1 MSESTGSRL
10 AQAREAARRLVD
22 MLETED
28 VPIEKCLMLGQRLA
42 RLLRDEDASRWLALE
57 LRGYP
62 SDTNLNDLGTC
73 AKYALRRLEDG
84 KTYQP
89 SLPAIEAEAKAAEMV
104 LNKLQS
110 PAVNEPVANFTES
123 RATQSVINSM
133 NASVLAQK
141 TIVVF
146 WKSNF
151 ARQKSMLH
159 QYASDTLIALEL
171 GDVAE
176 DIFET
181 ARTDVDM
188 FVRANCPKAAEQ
200 LLAASERLRE
210 RNTESLSEALG
221 SCRRVLNSVADA
233 VFAPRDDYE
242 DAAGRT
248 RKVGADQY
256 VNRLLA
262 FIEEHTLSGSTRAI
276 LDAEVRHLSARLD
289 AVYEKACKGVHAEID
304 EREAR
309 LALIQ
314 TYLLIA
320 EVARYHPD
328 TPHPVDEAAR
338 STLALSEVPPELATT

>member
-1 MSESTGSRL
+1 L

-28 VPIEKCLMLGQRLA
+28 TPIEKCLMLGQRLA
-42 RLLRDEDASRWLALE
+42 RLLRDGDAARWLDLE

-62 SDTNLNDLGTC
+62 SDTNLHDLGTC
-73 AKYALRRLEDG
+73 AKYTLRRLENG

-89 SLPAIEAEAKAAEMV
+89 SLPMIEAEAKAAEIV

-110 PAVNEPVANFTES
+110 PAINAPVANFIES
-123 RATQSVINSM
+123 RATQSVISSM
-133 NASVLAQK
+133 TASILAQK
-141 TIVVF
+141 TNAVS

-176 DIFET
+176 DVFET

-188 FVRANCPKAAEQ
+188 FVRANCPKAAAQ

-210 RNTESLSEALG
+210 GHAEALSEALG

-233 VFAPRDDYE
+233 VFPPRDDYK
-242 DAAGRT
+242 DASDRM
-248 RKVGADQY
+248 RKVGANQY
-256 VNRLLA
+256 LNRLLA
-262 FIEEHTLSGSTRAI
+262 FIEQRALSGSTRAI
-276 LDAEVRHLSARLD
+276 LEAEMLHLSARLD
-289 AVYEKACKGVHAEID
+289 AVYDKTCKGVHAEID
-304 EREAR
+304 PREAR
-309 LALIQ
+309 LTLIQ

-320 EVARYHPD
+320 EVARYHAESPPSASPND
-328 TPHPVDEAAR
+328 LP
-338 STLALSEVPPELATT
+338 SEEGAT